1 MPNVIDTKN
10 LDSTAGAVYF
20 VVGRGTEGGPSD
32 SYRLS
37 VAGVTDSHWGQV
49 DKVASNSGYS
59 IGAIQVDLG
68 QQGLQTLGSASG
80 QAAGR
85 GQTTYVDAIIE
96 QASAYAHQHDLK
108 FPSDVNTLRADL
120 LSHGNG
126 KEGRSS
132 IAFIDKDT
140 LHSMN
145 AWASSSEGKAWIHHN
160 IDYGQVKSITQEAI
174 SMVDKYGKNI
184 SEDHRFE
191 TICILAKTQ
200 NQYPNAMNGFKKVLE
215 KGGNYN
221 DVLEHARALSTHLD
235 YYDGVK
241 AATLAGEYQKAYADP
256 AKQAAL
262 DRADAKVSSAAYD
275 PSKGDVDPDIQVA
288 LKAIGESSHAHTAK
302 HAVLKEG
309 MHGAAVTSLQA
320 QLGELGY
327 LTGTPD
333 GKFGHQTQDAVKAF
347 QHDHRLHVDG
357 VAGSGTEHAIQ
368 AGLQPLKQDGP
379 GPVHVG
385 APGTDDPRNPVNSN
399 HALFNDLKQ
408 RFPDASENR
417 LLQFT
422 AACHGQGI
430 NERNL
435 QKVHFDEQGG
445 FVSFASGGLTPGMAT
460 VDVKQ
465 ASPQPA
471 ESIQQ
476 IQQHDQHEGHKHAQF
491 QAQQAQINPQQ
502 GPTLDG
508 P

>member
-1 MPNVIDTKN
+1 MSNVIDTKN

-20 VVGRGTEGGPSD
+20 VVGRGTEGGSSD

-37 VAGVTDSHWGQV
+37 VAGVTDSHWGQM

-59 IGAIQVDLG
+59 IGTIQVDLG
-68 QQGLQTLGSASG
+68 QQGLQALGSANG
-80 QAAGR
+80 QAAGK

-96 QASAYAHQHDLK
+96 QASTYAHQHDLP
-108 FPSDVNTLRADL
+108 FPSDLNTLRTDL

-126 KEGRSS
+126 KDGRSS
-132 IAFIDKDT
+132 ITFIDKDT

-200 NQYPNAMNGFKKVLE
+200 NQYPNAMDGFKKVLE

-221 DVLEHARALSTHLD
+221 DVLEHARALSNHLD

-262 DRADAKVSSAAYD
+262 DRADAKVSSATYD
-275 PSKGDVDPDIQVA
+275 PAKEDSDPDIRAA
-288 LKAIGESSHAHTAK
+288 LKAIGESSHVHSAK
-302 HAVLKEG
+302 HAALKEG
-309 MHGAAVTSLQA
+309 MHGAAVTTLQA

-327 LTGTPD
+327 LTGRPD

-347 QHDHRLHVDG
+347 QHDHHLHVDG
-357 VAGSGTEHAIQ
+357 VAGSTTQHAIQ
-368 AGLQPLKQDGP
+368 AGLQPLKQDGA
-379 GPVHVG
+379 GPVHAG
-385 APGTDDPRNPVNSN
+385 GYGINDPRNPISPN
-399 HALFNDLKQ
+399 HALFDDLK
-408 RFPDASENR
+408 RRIPDASENR

-422 AACHGQGI
+422 AACHVHGI

-445 FVSFASGGLTPGMAT
+445 FVSFASGGLMPGMAT

-465 ASPQPA
+465 ASPQPS

-476 IQQHDQHEGHKHAQF
+476 IQQYDQQQAHK
-491 QAQQAQINPQQ
+491 QAQSQTQHVQINQQQ